1 MMDVLLVV
9 PPYYNKMKVMTSN
22 VKEYAGVA
30 FLAAVLRRNGY
41 RVEIL
46 DADLAGYDVS
56 ETVEAIRRRRAELIG
71 FSILQV
77 AAYPALEIIKQLRS
91 FGNKAHITAGGHYPT
106 FAREEIFGECPGID
120 SIVMG
125 EGEYTLLDLVR
136 ALDHGED
143 WKKVQ
148 GIAYLE
154 EGRVVVTPPRPLIED
169 LDELPFQARDTLPEV
184 MRRVGPASIITS
196 RGCYGHCA
204 FCSINAFYR
213 ISPGKKW
220 RARSPNNVVDEIE
233 TLVRRFGTKIFV
245 FNDDNFVGPG
255 KVGKQRA
262 YRIGEEILR
271 RKLDIL
277 YAIPAAVNDV
287 DRELFAFLK
296 KTGLRSVFLGI
307 ESMLQRH
314 LNLLNKHTTVEQ
326 NEEAIR
332 TLEELGLFYQIGFI
346 MFYPDCTLDEVR
358 YNLRYIRDH
367 ILRNDYCGTQ
377 IFTGDLRIL
386 QGTALEGVYKEKDFV
401 RKERFHYTYRVQDER
416 VEQLRVLLDQLIM
429 KKTFPL
435 MKECKEEFMV
445 SSWQRWLRTEI
456 CDLQLSTALKAID
469 YLEKGQIE
477 ALELKTLIRDL
488 NRGIDA
494 IRETMAKGK
503 EKSRGVEGETVANP
517 L

>member
-1 MMDVLLVV
+1 MINVLLVV

-30 FLAAVLRRNGY
+30 YLAAVLRKNGY
-41 RVEIL
+41 PVEIL
-46 DADLAGYDVS
+46 DADLAGLDVP
-56 ETVEAIRRRRAELIG
+56 ETVQAILKRKADLIG

-77 AAYPALEIIKQLRS
+77 AAYPALEIIKQIRTS
-91 FGNKAHITAGGHYPT
+91 GIRAHITAGGHYPT
-106 FAREEIFGECPGID
+106 FAREEIFKECDGID

-125 EGEYTLLDLVR
+125 EGEYTLLELVK
-136 ALDHGED
+136 ALNHGED
-143 WKKVQ
+143 WKKVR
-148 GIAYLE
+148 GIAYVE
-154 EGRVVVTPPRPLIED
+154 DGQVVLTPPRPLIED
-169 LDELPFQARDTLPEV
+169 LDELPFQASDTLPEV

-196 RGCYGHCA
+196 RGCYGHCG

-220 RARSPNNVVDEIE
+220 RGRSPENVADEIE
-233 TLVRRFGTKIFV
+233 ALVKRFGTKIFV

-255 KVGKQRA
+255 KTGKQRA

-287 DRELFAFLK
+287 DRELFGFLK
-296 KTGLRSVFLGI
+296 RTGLRSVFLGI

-346 MFYPDCTLDEVR
+346 MFYPDCTLDEVQ
-358 YNLRYIRDH
+358 YNIHYIRDH
-367 ILRNDYCGTQ
+367 ILKNDYCGTQ

-386 QGTALEGVYKEKDFV
+386 QGTALEEVYKGKEFV
-401 RKERFHYTYRVQDER
+401 KKERFHYTYRVQDER
-416 VEQLRVLLDQLIM
+416 VEQLRILLDQLIM

-445 SSWQRWLRTEI
+445 SSWQRFLRTEI

-477 ALELKTLIRDL
+477 GPELKTLIRDL
-488 NRGIDA
+488 NKGIDA
-494 IRETMAKGK
+494 IRETMARGK
-503 EKSRGVEGETVANP
+503 ERREGVEGGAIATSI
-517 L
+517 

>member
-1 MMDVLLVV
+1 MMNVLLVV

-30 FLAAVLRRNGY
+30 YVAAVLRKNGY
-41 RVEIL
+41 PVEIL
-46 DADLAGYDVS
+46 DADLAGYDVP
-56 ETVEAIRRRRAELIG
+56 ETVKAILKRKADLIG

-77 AAYPALEIIKQLRS
+77 AAYPALEIVKQLRAA
-91 FGNKAHITAGGHYPT
+91 GVGVHITAGGHYPT
-106 FAREEIFGECPGID
+106 FAREEIFKECPGID

-125 EGEYTLLDLVR
+125 EGEYTLLELVR
-136 ALDHGED
+136 ALDHEED
-143 WKKVQ
+143 WKRIH
-148 GIAYLE
+148 GIAYVE
-154 EGRVVVTPPRPLIED
+154 DGRVVLTPPRPLIED

-204 FCSINAFYR
+204 FCSIHAFYR

-220 RARSPNNVVDEIE
+220 RGRSPQNVVDEIE
-233 TLVRRFGTKIFV
+233 ALVKRFGTKIFV

-255 KVGKQRA
+255 KLGKQRA
-262 YRIGEEILR
+262 YGIGEEILK

-307 ESMLQRH
+307 ESMTQRH

-326 NEEAIR
+326 NEGALRI
-332 TLEELGLFYQIGFI
+332 LEELGLFYQIGFI
-346 MFYPDCTLDEVR
+346 LFYPDSTLDEVR

-386 QGTALEGVYKEKDFV
+386 QGTAIEEVYKGKDFV

-416 VEQLRVLLDQLIM
+416 VEQLRALLDQLIM

-435 MKECKEEFMV
+435 MKACKEEFMV

-456 CDLQLSTALKAID
+456 CDLQLSAALKAID
-469 YLEKGQIE
+469 YLAKGQIE
-477 ALELKTLIRDL
+477 GSEIKILIRDL
-488 NRGIDA
+488 NKGIDA
-494 IRETMAKGK
+494 IQETMAKGK
-503 EKSRGVEGETVANP
+503 REGAEGEAFAGSI
-517 L
+517 